1 MDSSRKHCRARHK
14 CFSERNFVAVR
25 FNDTISIC
33 EHKVPK
39 KWEQKDKVI
48 TQKPE
53 FFKSL
58 RLFMEF
64 QFADCLTH
72 ICAYLCSI
80 LYPGV
85 TLVNALCIQL
95 PLTSSFFYTCHLG
108 LVSSFHHR
116 VIFVP
121 LSLSLSVCPSY
132 YICNQEKHCVTL
144 PYLTD
149 PSLFTASLPAF
160 FHLSFKAIISA
171 V

>member
-1 MDSSRKHCRARHK
+1 MGTERQGHYSKARIFQVSQVIHG
-14 CFSERNFVAVR
+14 
-25 FNDTISIC
+25 ISIC
-33 EHKVPK
+33 
-39 KWEQKDKVI
+39 
-48 TQKPE
+48 
-53 FFKSL
+53 
-58 RLFMEF
+58 RLSH
-64 QFADCLTH
+64 TH
-72 ICAYLCSI
+72 LCI
-80 LYPGV
+80 LVLYPGV

-132 YICNQEKHCVTL
+132 YICNQEKHCLTL

>member
-1 MDSSRKHCRARHK
+1 MGTERQGHYSKARI
-14 CFSERNFVAVR
+14 FQVS
-25 FNDTISIC
+25 
-33 EHKVPK
+33 
-39 KWEQKDKVI
+39 QVI
-48 TQKPE
+48 H
-53 FFKSL
+53 
-58 RLFMEF
+58 EF

-72 ICAYLCSI
+72 ICAHSCSI

-108 LVSSFHHR
+108 LVSFHHCM
-116 VIFVP
+116 IFVP

-132 YICNQEKHCVTL
+132 YICNQEKHCLTL